1 MTVYNY
7 SLEFVDTAKR
17 DIQHLKKNEPQA
29 YRKVVRLVTEL
40 RKHPRSGT
48 GHPKQLVGDRE
59 GQWSRRITRKHRLVY
74 KIEDDRVI
82 VLVLSAWGHYDDK

>member
-1 MTVYNY
+1 MIY